1 MAQTG
6 LSMRER
12 MRLDALFVRVRRGD
26 HYEVLGV
33 KPDAADEDVTRAH
46 GELQRFLAD
55 VIGPDRDLAEHRVRA
70 EAVSRAVENSWRI
83 VGNRRERLRYD
94 AQQRGLP
101 GAAPMSLASA
111 PSEVTPAPLAHRGTA
126 RRPRAEA
133 LLPAHLLAAL
143 EATLGV
149 ILRRN
154 LDLTAFAGGSLE
166 LRDPGPALR
175 AAELAERE
183 ERWFDAAVWWH
194 LAALASPTDPQPFLR
209 AASAMRRGGVP
220 SSFERY
226 QQTVNRA
233 AVFSDPTR
241 GRDDDG
247 ATGG

>member
-1 MAQTG
+1 MVQTQ

-33 KPDAADEDVTRAH
+33 KPDATNDEVARAH
-46 GELQRFLAD
+46 AELAGFLGEVLR
-55 VIGPDRDLAEHRVRA
+55 PNRDLGEHRVRA
-70 EAVSRAVENSWRI
+70 EAVLRAVENAWRI

-94 AQQRGLP
+94 AQQHALP
-101 GAAPMSLASA
+101 GSGPLSAAIA
-111 PSEVTPAPLAHRGTA
+111 PSEAPATPAAQRGTA

-133 LLPAHLLAAL
+133 VLPAHLLAAL

-154 LDLTAFAGGSLE
+154 LDLQAFAGGTLD
-166 LRDPGPALR
+166 LRDPTAALR

-194 LAALASPTDPQPFLR
+194 LAALAAPTDPQPFLR

-226 QQTVNRA
+226 QQAVNRA
-233 AVFSDPTR
+233 AVFSDPAQ
-241 GRDDDG
+241 GRDDGG
-247 ATGG
+247 ASGR

>member
-6 LSMRER
+6 LSIRER

-33 KPDAADEDVTRAH
+33 KSDASDEEVTRAH
-46 GELQRFLAD
+46 DELLNFLAELL
-55 VIGPDRDLAEHRVRA
+55 GPDRMLAEHRVRA
-70 EAVSRAVENSWRI
+70 EAVSRAVENAWRI

-111 PSEVTPAPLAHRGTA
+111 PSEVTPAPSSHRGTA

-166 LRDPGPALR
+166 LRDPAPALR

-226 QQTVNRA
+226 QQTVSRA
-233 AVFSDPTR
+233 AVFSDPTQ

-247 ATGG
+247 ASGR

>member
-33 KPDAADEDVTRAH
+33 KPDASDEDLTRAH
-46 GELQRFLAD
+46 DELLSFLGELL
-55 VIGPDRDLAEHRVRA
+55 GPDRDLAEHRVRA
-70 EAVSRAVENSWRI
+70 EAVSRAVENAWRI

-94 AQQRGLP
+94 TQQRALP
-101 GAAPMSLASA
+101 GGAGMSLASA
-111 PSEVTPAPLAHRGTA
+111 PGEVTPTSRRGTA

-166 LRDPGPALR
+166 LRDPAPALR

-226 QQTVNRA
+226 QQTVSRA
-233 AVFSDPTR
+233 AVFTDPTQ

-247 ATGG
+247 APGR